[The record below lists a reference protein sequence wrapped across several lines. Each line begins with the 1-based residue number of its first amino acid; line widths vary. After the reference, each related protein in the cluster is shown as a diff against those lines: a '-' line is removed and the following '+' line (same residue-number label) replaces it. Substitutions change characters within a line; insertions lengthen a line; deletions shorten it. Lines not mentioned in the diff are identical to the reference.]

1 MEKEYYENDKPRDY
15 TKYVNMPKAERDA
28 EIARL
33 EAEAKTEKERILKQN
48 S

>member
-33 EAEAKTEKERILKQN
+33 EAEAKAEKEKILRQHN
-48 S
+48 

>member
-15 TKYVNMPKAERDA
+15 TKYINMPKAERDA

-33 EAEAKTEKERILKQN
+33 EAEAKAKKERNLKQN

>member
-1 MEKEYYENDKPRDY
+1 MEREYYENDKPRDY
-15 TKYVNMPKAERDA
+15 TKYVNMPKSEREA

-33 EAEAKTEKERILKQN
+33 EAEAKAKKAIDQK